1 MCNLCCEQWL
11 SFDICCRL
19 QHLRHPTRLLYSH
32 LLWQHVPRPYTSID
46 YTIVN
51 RPPSAVRVAYLHVV
65 LAVTYLLAKDT
76 YMYNDSN
83 SRIHCH
89 LSYSLRFIVSLC
101 PTVCQSCDNYTVPHF
116 NVQLSCYRSTGVL
129 SYFRLFSVQQ
139 TRPII
144 FIVNCTACIL
154 LLFLVQQVGPRAF

>member
-76 YMYNDSN
+76 YMYNDSTVGYTAYTAICLILCVLL
-83 SRIHCH
+83 SACVQQSASLVITIPCPILMFSCH
-89 LSYSLRFIVSLC
+89 VIGQPVFYHIF
-101 PTVCQSCDNYTVPHF
+101 D
-116 NVQLSCYRSTGVL
+116 
-129 SYFRLFSVQQ
+129 FSVFSRLDQ
-139 TRPII
+139 
-144 FIVNCTACIL
+144 L
-154 LLFLVQQVGPRAF
+154 YL